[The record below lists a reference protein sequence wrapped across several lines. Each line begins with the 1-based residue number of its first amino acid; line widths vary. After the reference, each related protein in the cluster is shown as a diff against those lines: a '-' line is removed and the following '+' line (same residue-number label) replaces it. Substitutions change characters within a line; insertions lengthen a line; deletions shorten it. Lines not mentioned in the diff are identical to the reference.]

1 MDHPATETLSRTPLR
16 RIVPLFLAHRPV
28 EFEPIGQH
36 DDGLGPALTLIHCES
51 DRLFPVHKQAAAKT
65 VGVLDDPAASPILPD
80 EQTGRV
86 RSAYGFDVMV
96 VDH

>member
-1 MDHPATETLSRTPLR
+1 
-16 RIVPLFLAHRPV
+16 
-28 EFEPIGQH
+28 
-36 DDGLGPALTLIHCES
+36 
-51 DRLFPVHKQAAAKT
+51 
-65 VGVLDDPAASPILPD
+65 VGVLDDPAAGPILPD